1 MGARVKQT
9 EKDVENLNWVPLRY
23 GKAKMSL
30 IEISQMML
38 KTQCQFL
45 SGIRGESESKEG
57 HGGDEDAGHNQVEKV
72 VQRPSPA
79 NP

>member
-1 MGARVKQT
+1 
-9 EKDVENLNWVPLRY
+9 
-23 GKAKMSL
+23 MSL
-30 IEISQMML
+30 IEIRKIML
-38 KTQCQFL
+38 KTKCEFL
-45 SGIRGESESKEG
+45 PGIRGESESKKG